1 MREFS
6 NSFYE
11 ATIPMIA
18 NPGQDRFR
26 MGNYRQITVKKK
38 KSKNVNIISASQHS
52 HQNYEHGLAR
62 MASLLAKIYR
72 KFFISY

>member
-38 KSKNVNIISASQHS
+38 KK
-52 HQNYEHGLAR
+52 
-62 MASLLAKIYR
+62 
-72 KFFISY
+72 

>member
-11 ATIPMIA
+11 ATIPMIS

-38 KSKNVNIISASQHS
+38 K
-52 HQNYEHGLAR
+52 
-62 MASLLAKIYR
+62 
-72 KFFISY
+72 